1 MPPNA
6 AQVAIISAA
15 NLHLREELEERAG
28 LDAQGAANGIQAA
41 GALMHQ
47 PAAALALIAVNVINA
62 VPVPGAAVMLAQ
74 DAANVLWAVGAL
86 LPQPVP
92 QLGVGEPGAAANAAD
107 ADVPQIE

>member
-6 AQVAIISAA
+6 AQGAIIGAA
-15 NLHLREELEERAG
+15 NLHLHEELEEHAG
-28 LDAQGAANGIQAA
+28 LDAQGAANAA

-47 PAAALALIAVNVINA
+47 PAAALALNAVKVINA
-62 VPVPGAAVMLAQ
+62 LPVPGAAAEPAQ
-74 DAANVLWAVGAL
+74 VAANVLGAVGAL

-92 QLGVGEPGAAANAAD
+92 QLGVGEPGAAANAAA